1 MNQGVRVKIGK
12 AIAAAGALA
21 SLLTMTLS
29 GPVLANGVGDV
40 YVASSAGVIEVHVKT
55 ATVVSTIQVGLA
67 PQSLAFSPD
76 GHTLY
81 ASNASAKVVPIDI
94 ATLDVQAAITMPGQ
108 VSGLAFPSGEVL
120 VATMPTR
127 RTLAFAVVHGGAVT
141 ESSQLP
147 GSGNLLAG
155 DRRDPRVAVA
165 EAGMS
170 WLEIVDP
177 ATSTMKKT
185 TVSGGIVALA
195 IDRDRGGVLV
205 VTQNPN
211 SIVRVDLTS
220 LANTWTVAL
229 SAVPTGVASLT
240 DTDVVASGSNL
251 LKVDGKTAV
260 AFATTREPAIFLTP
274 SDEGSVLHVA
284 ESTGVEVFDAKG
296 SLQRT
301 LELKDDRAAVAM
313 AAVPRGSSLFL
324 GQGATAT
331 AVPSGATAPALA
343 TQQPPTTSAIVA
355 TAASIVGSP
364 PVQGAGVVAAMILV
378 ACWFVIRWYDR
389 RATRRG

>member
-1 MNQGVRVKIGK
+1 MKIGK
-12 AIAAAGALA
+12 AFLAGGAVA
-21 SLLTMTLS
+21 SLLTLMS
-29 GPVLANGVGDV
+29 AAPVLANGVGDL

-55 ATVVSTIQVGLA
+55 STLVSTIPVVPA

-76 GHTLY
+76 GRTLY
-81 ASNASAKVVPIDI
+81 ASGSNAQVVPIDI
-94 ATLDVQAAITMPGQ
+94 ATLDVQASLTMPGP
-108 VSGLAFPSGEVL
+108 VSALAFPSGEVL

-147 GSGNLLAG
+147 GPGNLLAG

-170 WLEIVDP
+170 WLEVVDP

-205 VTQNPN
+205 ATQNPN
-211 SIVRVDLTS
+211 AVIRVDLTS
-220 LANTWTVAL
+220 LASTWTVAL
-229 SAVPTGVASLT
+229 SAAPTAVASMT
-240 DTDVVASGSNL
+240 ATTIVASGTNL
-251 LKVDGKTAV
+251 LKVDEKTAT

-274 SDEGSVLHVA
+274 SDEGSVVHVA
-284 ESTGVEVFDAKG
+284 ESTGVEVFDSKG

-301 LELKDDRAAVAM
+301 LELKDDQAAVAM

-324 GQGATAT
+324 GQGAAAT
-331 AVPSGATAPALA
+331 ARPSSTTAPNLA
-343 TQQPPTTSAIVA
+343 TPQPPTTSTIVT
-355 TAASIVGSP
+355 TAASIVGYP
-364 PVQGAGVVAAMILV
+364 PVQGAGLVAVVILV

-389 RATRRG
+389 RTARRVARDR